1 MLNLV
6 SSLVRAAKGR
16 TRKLYVRSA
25 AQQHGNEITNVY
37 AVQVWKIVLR
47 DEGVVIADEANEELF
62 SIWLGV
68 VREQSALT
76 RHGKLLR
83 WKLCPRKPKG

>member
-1 MLNLV
+1 MVMLNLV

-37 AVQVWKIVLR
+37 AVQV
-47 DEGVVIADEANEELF
+47 
-62 SIWLGV
+62 
-68 VREQSALT
+68 
-76 RHGKLLR
+76 
-83 WKLCPRKPKG
+83 